1 MFFKFHGHCKG
12 VLSDDGYV
20 YWDHMDHM
28 DVKVD
33 GIPLGWTGMAQVQLE
48 KLVVKDPSSL

>member
-1 MFFKFHGHCKG
+1 
-12 VLSDDGYV
+12 
-20 YWDHMDHM
+20 MDHM

-48 KLVVKDPSSL
+48 KLVVEDPNSL